1 MTKELVCIVCPRSCR
16 MTITSEGD
24 ELVVTGNTCKRGKEF
39 AINEMTDPRRTVCT
53 TVRTSFPSVPVLP
66 VRVSGAIPKNKIFDL
81 MHEVNRITI
90 SKRIGREE
98 VIVPNILDLGV
109 DLIATSNI
117 LKDENNLVTRFAR
130 NKYSSNP

>member
-53 TVRTSFPSVPVLP
+53 TVRTSFHSVPVLP

-81 MHEVNRITI
+81 MHEVNRITV

-98 VIVPNILDLGV
+98 VVVPNILDLCV

-117 LKDENNLVTRFAR
+117 LKDENNET
-130 NKYSSNP
+130 

>member
-1 MTKELVCIVCPRSCR
+1 MIKELVCIVCPRSCR

-81 MHEVNRITI
+81 MHEVNRITV
-90 SKRIGREE
+90 SKRIGRED
-98 VIVPNILDLGV
+98 VVVPNILDLGV

-117 LKDENNLVTRFAR
+117 LKDENNET
-130 NKYSSNP
+130 

>member
-1 MTKELVCIVCPRSCR
+1 

-81 MHEVNRITI
+81 MHEVNRITV

-98 VIVPNILDLGV
+98 VVVPNILDLGV

-117 LKDENNLVTRFAR
+117 LKDENNET
-130 NKYSSNP
+130 

>member
-81 MHEVNRITI
+81 MREVNRITV

-98 VIVPNILDLGV
+98 AVVPNILDLGV

-117 LKDENNLVTRFAR
+117 LKDENNET
-130 NKYSSNP
+130 

>member
-53 TVRTSFPSVPVLP
+53 TVRTSFPAVPVLP

-81 MHEVNRITI
+81 MHEVNRITV

-98 VIVPNILDLGV
+98 VVVPNILDLGV

-117 LKDENNLVTRFAR
+117 LKDENNEA
-130 NKYSSNP
+130 

>member
-1 MTKELVCIVCPRSCR
+1 MTKKLVCIVCPRLCR

-81 MHEVNRITI
+81 MHEVNRITV

-98 VIVPNILDLGV
+98 VVVPNILDLGV

-117 LKDENNLVTRFAR
+117 LKDENNET
-130 NKYSSNP
+130 

>member
-53 TVRTSFPSVPVLP
+53 TVRTSFASVPVLP

-81 MHEVNRITI
+81 MHEVNRITV

-117 LKDENNLVTRFAR
+117 LKDENNET
-130 NKYSSNP
+130 

>member
-81 MHEVNRITI
+81 KREVHRITV

-98 VIVPNILDLGV
+98 VVVPNILDLGV

-117 LKDENNLVTRFAR
+117 LKDENNET
-130 NKYSSNP
+130 

>member
-53 TVRTSFPSVPVLP
+53 TVRTNFPSVPVLP
-66 VRVSGAIPKNKIFDL
+66 VRVSGAIPKNRIFDL
-81 MHEVNRITI
+81 MREVNSVTV

-98 VIVPNILDLGV
+98 VVIKNILDLGV

-117 LKDENNLVTRFAR
+117 LKDD
-130 NKYSSNP
+130 KDQS

>member
-81 MHEVNRITI
+81 MREVNRITV

-98 VIVPNILDLGV
+98 IVVPNILDLGV

-117 LKDENNLVTRFAR
+117 LKDENNET
-130 NKYSSNP
+130 

>member
-81 MHEVNRITI
+81 MREVNRITV
-90 SKRIGREE
+90 SKRIGRED
-98 VIVPNILDLGV
+98 VVVPNILDLGV

-117 LKDENNLVTRFAR
+117 LKDENNET
-130 NKYSSNP
+130 

>member
-81 MHEVNRITI
+81 MREVNRITV

-98 VIVPNILDLGV
+98 VVVPNILDLGV
-109 DLIATSNI
+109 NLIATSNI
-117 LKDENNLVTRFAR
+117 LKDENNET
-130 NKYSSNP
+130 

>member
-1 MTKELVCIVCPRSCR
+1 MTKELVCIVCPRSCI

-81 MHEVNRITI
+81 MREVNRITV

-98 VIVPNILDLGV
+98 VVVPNILDLGV

-117 LKDENNLVTRFAR
+117 LKDEN
-130 NKYSSNP
+130 SES

>member
-1 MTKELVCIVCPRSCR
+1 MRKELVCIVCPRSCR

-81 MHEVNRITI
+81 MREVNRITV

-98 VIVPNILDLGV
+98 VVVPNILDLGV

-117 LKDENNLVTRFAR
+117 LKDEN
-130 NKYSSNP
+130 SES

>member
-24 ELVVTGNTCKRGKEF
+24 ELVITGNTCKRGKEF

-81 MHEVNRITI
+81 MREVNRITV

-98 VIVPNILDLGV
+98 VVVPNILDLGV

-117 LKDENNLVTRFAR
+117 LKDENNET
-130 NKYSSNP
+130 

>member
-81 MHEVNRITI
+81 MREVHRITV

-98 VIVPNILDLGV
+98 VVVTNILDLGV

-117 LKDENNLVTRFAR
+117 LKDENNET
-130 NKYSSNP
+130 

>member
-53 TVRTSFPSVPVLP
+53 TARTSFPSVPVLP

-81 MHEVNRITI
+81 MREVNRITV

-98 VIVPNILDLGV
+98 VVVPNILDLGV

-117 LKDENNLVTRFAR
+117 LKDENNET
-130 NKYSSNP
+130 

>member
-81 MHEVNRITI
+81 MREVNRVTV

-98 VIVPNILDLGV
+98 VVVPNILDLGV

-117 LKDENNLVTRFAR
+117 LKDENNET
-130 NKYSSNP
+130 

>member
-53 TVRTSFPSVPVLP
+53 TVRTSFLRYLFYLFVCRELY
-66 VRVSGAIPKNKIFDL
+66 R
-81 MHEVNRITI
+81 RIK
-90 SKRIGREE
+90 S
-98 VIVPNILDLGV
+98 
-109 DLIATSNI
+109 LI
-117 LKDENNLVTRFAR
+117 
-130 NKYSSNP
+130 